1 MRPRYSLKLTELQH
15 KALERHLFPGDGL
28 EAVALLVCG
37 RREGDKDHIFTTRR
51 VIPVP
56 YEVCDRSANRVT
68 WPTDLVD
75 SILKDEYGKRQAII
89 RVHSHPQQYPKFSE
103 IDDESDRRL
112 FESVCNFEDDGLSHA
127 SAIMLPTGPL
137 IARTVTNGKPGEEL
151 SSVSVVG
158 DDLRI
163 WSSTTTST
171 DIPSHAVRHAQVF
184 GQRTTNLLREVSAAI
199 IGCSGTGSIV
209 VEQLA
214 RLGIGKL
221 VLIDPET
228 VEDKNLNRVLNSGK
242 EDAYLSRFKVHVLA
256 SAIARMGFG
265 QEVLP
270 MPVNLASKLAILA
283 AAECHV
289 LFGCM
294 DGSEGRHL
302 LNRIATF
309 YCQPYFDV
317 GVRLEADGSGGIAAV
332 AGAVHYLQPGR
343 SSLLSRGVYSMAQ
356 VEAEEMRRVNPEL
369 YQRQLG
375 EGYIRGVLED
385 RPAVISINTF
395 FASLMVN
402 EFLARLH
409 PYRNRPNSDFAY
421 IGGNLSEGVLFTE
434 PEQTPCVT
442 LSKHV
447 GRGDV
452 SPLLDRPM
460 LS

>member
-1 MRPRYSLKLTELQH
+1 MRPRYSLRLTGLQH
-15 KALERHLFPGDGL
+15 KTLERHLFPGDGL

-37 RREGDKDHIFTTRR
+37 RREGDNHHIFTTRR

-56 YEVCDRSANRVT
+56 YEACDRSANRVT
-68 WPTDLVD
+68 WSTDLVD
-75 SILKDEYGKRQAII
+75 SILKSEYGRRQAII

-112 FESVCNFEDDGLSHA
+112 FESVSNFQDDGLPHA
-127 SAIMLPTGPL
+127 SAIMLPNGLL
-137 IARTVTNGKPGEEL
+137 IVRTVTNGKPGEEL

-163 WSSTTTST
+163 WSSSATST
-171 DIPSHAVRHAQVF
+171 GIPSHAVRQAQVF
-184 GQRTTNLLREVSAAI
+184 GQRTTNLLRELSAAV

-256 SAIARMGFG
+256 SAIARMGFA

-270 MPVNLASKLAILA
+270 IPENLASKSAILA
-283 AAECHV
+283 AAECDV

-302 LNRIATF
+302 LNRLATF
-309 YCQPYFDV
+309 YCLPYFDV
-317 GVRLEADGSGGIAAV
+317 GVRLQADGSGGVAAV

-369 YQRQLG
+369 YRRQLG
-375 EGYIRGVLED
+375 EGYITGVLED
-385 RPAVISINTF
+385 RPAVITINTF

-421 IGGNLSEGVLFTE
+421 VGGNLAEGVLLTE
-434 PEQTPCVT
+434 SEQTPCAT
-442 LSKHV
+442 LGKHV

-452 SPLLDRPM
+452 EPLIDRPM